1 MTRFAQWFLVVFAF
15 GVAPCYAMAQ
25 ATPSPVLPTN
35 APLPQR
41 IAATY
46 KIFKAG
52 LHIATDEE
60 TFERDGERYK
70 ITSRSTPTRVLA
82 IFVSDRITIK
92 SEGRITAQ
100 GLQPASYEYLRNDP
114 SRAIRAT
121 FDWTKKEIRSSHGN
135 TEETFELP
143 DATQDR
149 LSAMYQFMIAIP
161 RTPQVIAWM
170 SSGKKSERYVYV
182 KQGEK
187 TLNTNAGDFATVH
200 FARDAQA
207 GESKA
212 QLWLAKD
219 RFHIPVRIVFEDKN
233 GAFEQVLNTLAIE

>member
-1 MTRFAQWFLVVFAF
+1 MTRFAKWLLALCAITFVPLSAI
-15 GVAPCYAMAQ
+15 AQ
-25 ATPSPVLPTN
+25 AETASSPLPT
-35 APLPQR
+35 R
-41 IAATY
+41 ISATY
-46 KIFKAG
+46 KIYKAG

-60 TFERDGERYK
+60 AFVRTGNRYQ

-92 SEGRITAQ
+92 SEGRIDAN
-100 GLQPASYEYLRNDP
+100 GLQPQSYEYSRNDP
-114 SRAIRAT
+114 SRTVRAA
-121 FDWTKKEIRSSHGN
+121 FDWNKKEIRSSHGN
-135 TEETFELP
+135 INETFELP
-143 DATQDR
+143 ETTQDR

-161 RTPQVIAWM
+161 RTPQVTAWM

-182 KQGEK
+182 KQREE
-187 TLNTNAGDFATVH
+187 TIATAAGDFKTTH
-200 FARDAQA
+200 FVRDANA

-233 GAFEQVLNTLAIE
+233 GKFEQVLSALKIE